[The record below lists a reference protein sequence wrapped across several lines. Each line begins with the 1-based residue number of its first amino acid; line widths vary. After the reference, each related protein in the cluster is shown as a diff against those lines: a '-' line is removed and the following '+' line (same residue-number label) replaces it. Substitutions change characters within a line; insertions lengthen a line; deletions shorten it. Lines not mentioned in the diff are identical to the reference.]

1 MLPPAFN
8 FPADVLEVSLVIR
21 DAVAP
26 VFLLTG
32 IGSILS
38 VLVNRLGRSIDRAR
52 IINGLP
58 DTQFSQ
64 YEKELDIILQ
74 RTTWMRWSVGLFIFA
89 GLFVAISIV
98 SVFVGAELKL
108 NFSHIV
114 LTSFIIAMLSLIL
127 GLLCFLREIILAAKE
142 QIKISR
148 PMEHR

>member
-1 MLPPAFN
+1 MLHSTFN
-8 FPADVLEVSLVIR
+8 SPADILDISLVIR

-38 VLVNRLGRSIDRAR
+38 VLVNRLSRSIDRAR

-58 DTQFSQ
+58 DAQFNQ
-64 YEKELDIILQ
+64 YENELDIILK

-98 SVFVGAELKL
+98 SVFVGAELRFNL
-108 NFSHIV
+108 SHLI
-114 LTSFIIAMLSLIL
+114 LTSFITAMLSLIL

-148 PMEHR
+148 VIKH

>member
-98 SVFVGAELKL
+98 SVFVGAELRL

-114 LTSFIIAMLSLIL
+114 LTSFIIAMLSLIF

>member
-1 MLPPAFN
+1 
-8 FPADVLEVSLVIR
+8 
-21 DAVAP
+21 
-26 VFLLTG
+26 
-32 IGSILS
+32 
-38 VLVNRLGRSIDRAR
+38 LGRSIDRAR